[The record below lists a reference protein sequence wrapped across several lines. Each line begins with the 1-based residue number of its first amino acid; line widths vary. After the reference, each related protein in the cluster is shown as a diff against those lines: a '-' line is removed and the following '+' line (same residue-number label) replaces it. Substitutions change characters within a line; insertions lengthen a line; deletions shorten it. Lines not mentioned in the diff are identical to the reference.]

1 MNRCAFAVRA
11 IILLGAA
18 LTLAVGRPALAA
30 PITINFET
38 LPSLPTQPN
47 DFAAAGPMQTYNVP
61 SVFTISGGV
70 VLGNPT
76 FLASFP
82 AHGSPPNLYGTADF
96 ADPSLLST
104 IALTFPSAEDIIS
117 VTGVLFN
124 GQNITEDYVVKAF
137 SGATQVDSN
146 TFTGVAANTSTSA
159 FDNISLRSLAA
170 QPITS
175 VTITTPDAAV
185 NGWDFFVDT
194 ITITPFV
201 QQAPEPSTALMLLSS
216 ALGFWVVRR
225 RRWHTHCPASPRR
238 SPN

>member
-1 MNRCAFAVRA
+1 MNRCAFGVRA

-18 LTLAVGRPALAA
+18 LTIAVGRPALAA

-47 DFAAAGPMQTYNVP
+47 NFAAAGPMQTYNVP

-159 FDNISLRSLAA
+159 FGNISLSSLAA

-194 ITITPFV
+194 ITIIPFV

-225 RRWHTHCPASPRR
+225 RRRHTHCPALPRR
-238 SPN
+238 SAD

>member
-1 MNRCAFAVRA
+1 
-11 IILLGAA
+11 
-18 LTLAVGRPALAA
+18 
-30 PITINFET
+30 
-38 LPSLPTQPN
+38 
-47 DFAAAGPMQTYNVP
+47 
-61 SVFTISGGV
+61 
-70 VLGNPT
+70 
-76 FLASFP
+76 
-82 AHGSPPNLYGTADF
+82 
-96 ADPSLLST
+96 
-104 IALTFPSAEDIIS
+104 

-124 GQNITEDYVVKAF
+124 GQNITEHYVVKAF

-159 FDNISLRSLAA
+159 FGNISLSSLAA

-225 RRWHTHCPASPRR
+225 RR
-238 SPN
+238 